1 MGKLELEN
9 MIFYSRHGCFHE
21 EQLLGNKF
29 IVDFSAESD
38 ISKAAESDD
47 LNDSV
52 DYQEIYKVIKEEMAI
67 PSKLLENVA
76 GRIIN
81 RIKDEFPSLSSG
93 VISIKKTA
101 PPIGGEIGAFKIS
114 LSFKR

>member
-1 MGKLELEN
+1 MGKIELEN

-29 IVDFSAESD
+29 IVDFTAESD
-38 ISKAAESDD
+38 LYVAAQSDNLFD
-47 LNDSV
+47 AV
-52 DYQEIYKVIKEEMAI
+52 DYQEIYRVIKEEMEI

-76 GRIIN
+76 WRIIK
-81 RIKDEFPSLSSG
+81 RIKDEFPSLDSG

-101 PPIGGEIGAFKIS
+101 PPIGGEIGAFKVS